1 MDRRG
6 TLNWQPGSKPWSL
19 ALDSLT
25 LEDCALA
32 LADRGLTLALSL
44 DVLARSIEVRNLC
57 NDGKTPAEFKAAF
70 ALKQGGA
77 ITIDGQLGLDLGS
90 ASAKLTASWLNLS
103 PLAPYVAHFT
113 TLRLASGEVSA
124 AGQLVYA
131 KPAVGYTGSLS
142 VAGLRLD
149 EAASGERFLAWRS
162 LSADCSFGLA
172 PDHLDIAQVS
182 VL

>member
-57 NDGKTPAEFKAAF
+57 NDGKTPAEFKAAL

-90 ASAKLTASWLNLS
+90 ASAKLTASRLNLS
-103 PLAPYVAHFT
+103 PPCPLCSAFPYPAPG
-113 TLRLASGEVSA
+113 LR
-124 AGQLVYA
+124 
-131 KPAVGYTGSLS
+131 GSLCRWPTRLCQACCRLYR
-142 VAGLRLD
+142 VA
-149 EAASGERFLAWRS
+149 ERGRP
-162 LSADCSFGLA
+162 A
-172 PDHLDIAQVS
+172 PRQGRKR
-182 VL
+182 